1 MRSVKFHPLAASRN
15 SASSSS
21 SSPLS
26 RRLSFHRN
34 YLLLLSFLKESHLPA
49 SCIENQ
55 THIDRKKNVKKVYNS
70 LNIESLKSLPNFSSF
85 FQKFLSSLPT
95 EEENRS
101 GSSIAARSWRSPS
114 KKKRKEEEEK
124 EEEGIRPWKNSRD
137 RERPASFLRG
147 GGLK

>member
-1 MRSVKFHPLAASRN
+1 M
-15 SASSSS
+15 
-21 SSPLS
+21 
-26 RRLSFHRN
+26 
-34 YLLLLSFLKESHLPA
+34 
-49 SCIENQ
+49 
-55 THIDRKKNVKKVYNS
+55 YNS

-101 GSSIAARSWRSPS
+101 GSSIVGTFLAKPEL
-114 KKKRKEEEEK
+114 KKKRKEEEKE